1 MLRSVTDET
10 LAILKT
16 DNQLDREKKKDVEVI
31 LGPLK
36 QEVFDSILTAAK
48 AINDY
53 HQSIEDNGQNEDGDE
68 EEQVF
73 RIDDDEDDDDD

>member
-1 MLRSVTDET
+1 MNQILPDQPRDMLRSVTDET

-53 HQSIEDNGQNEDGDE
+53 H
-68 EEQVF
+68 
-73 RIDDDEDDDDD
+73 

>member
-16 DNQLDREKKKDVEVI
+16 DNMQDKDKKKDVEVI

-36 QEVFDSILTAAK
+36 
-48 AINDY
+48 
-53 HQSIEDNGQNEDGDE
+53 
-68 EEQVF
+68 
-73 RIDDDEDDDDD
+73 